1 MKKKNE
7 REKEPFVCEKNIN
20 RMKKRVVNLQ

>member
-7 REKEPFVCEKNIN
+7 REKEHFVSEKNIN

>member
-1 MKKKNE
+1 MKKKM
-7 REKEPFVCEKNIN
+7 RETKNLLCVKKNIN